1 MCTLYAFLACAN
13 DNWELSLVLPD
24 GRAERPPMN
33 GARNMKR
40 TNAAERI
47 ENHDEIER
55 APESTTRRS
64 PRVTDRATSKT
75 HDEQAAGIAAA
86 FLSDGC
92 GPNYL

>member
-1 MCTLYAFLACAN
+1 
-13 DNWELSLVLPD
+13 
-24 GRAERPPMN
+24 
-33 GARNMKR
+33 MKR

-47 ENHDEIER
+47 ESVDEIER

-64 PRVTDRATSKT
+64 PRATDRATVKT
-75 HDEQAAGIAAA
+75 HDENAPSIAAA